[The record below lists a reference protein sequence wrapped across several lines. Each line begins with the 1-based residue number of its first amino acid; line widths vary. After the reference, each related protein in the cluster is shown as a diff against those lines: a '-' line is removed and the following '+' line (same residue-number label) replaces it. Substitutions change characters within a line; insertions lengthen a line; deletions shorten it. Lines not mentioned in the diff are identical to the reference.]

1 LQQQTLLRFRCW
13 KFSAL
18 LQNLN
23 ARIRVWS
30 CCRNLCLFV
39 CFGEFL
45 FLGLLPML
53 GCRRCCVHVIC
64 RTRFSGRKKSAR
76 EKEIRVGGGEK

>member
-13 KFSAL
+13 KFSSL

-30 CCRNLCLFV
+30 CCRNLCLSASGIFS
-39 CFGEFL
+39 F
-45 FLGLLPML
+45 L
-53 GCRRCCVHVIC
+53 GCRPCWDVDDAVSTWSAGRG
-64 RTRFSGRKKSAR
+64 FSGRKKSAR
-76 EKEIRVGGGEK
+76 EEEKSVGGGEK